1 MNKTINFLEKQVKI
15 FELVKCNQVAQYE
28 DKLYF
33 NLDEKVQYLLGIVI
47 DGYYISLEKNS
58 IYPVFEDSE
67 YIELD
72 KYYIS
77 NIYDYGTMLPWDQGT
92 FTIKEEPEKMKKLY
106 DERVEWYYNAVLK
119 NAKQTVI
126 SFEEAKALRNK

>member
-119 NAKQTVI
+119 NAKQKVI